1 MEKLYALRQGA
12 LESPYLLPM
21 AALVVFLA
29 ILIVMVSFSKKR
41 KRRKQSHNFLCE
53 RNRKAVIDAIH
64 SFYLANPKAEFQV
77 TVKDLIARDLIKA
90 RNSQCPAKRA
100 FQLEIA
106 RDKKGRLKGATVTCK
121 SHGDSEL
128 ADI

>member
-12 LESPYLLPM
+12 LESPYVLPI

-29 ILIVMVSFSKKR
+29 IVILTIAFSKKR

-77 TVKDLIARDLIKA
+77 TVRDLVARDLIKA
-90 RNSQCPAKRA
+90 RKSQCPAKRA
-100 FQLEIA
+100 FVVKIS
-106 RDKKGRLKGATVTCK
+106 RDEKGGLKGATVTCK
-121 SHGDSEL
+121 SHGDNKL